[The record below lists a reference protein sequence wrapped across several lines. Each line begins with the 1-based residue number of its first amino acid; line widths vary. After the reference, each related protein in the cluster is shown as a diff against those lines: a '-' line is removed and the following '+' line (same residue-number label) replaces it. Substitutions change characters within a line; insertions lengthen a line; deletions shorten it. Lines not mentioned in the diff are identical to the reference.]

1 MMNKQMLI
9 NGNFVPA
16 SDGAVLES
24 TSPIDGRLLGTFP
37 SASDADLALAVT
49 SAASAQKAWAALSL
63 NQRAAYLLKAT
74 DFLASAEDEITKL
87 QCVESGKPYAQC
99 KGEYSGVP
107 AVFRSCVAAAMHD
120 YGHVYP
126 NTADGASIS
135 DLTMTITEPLGVICC
150 MGPFNFPISNL
161 SYKVAAALIMGN
173 TVIMKA
179 ASDVALTTILY
190 TEVLQ
195 QAGFPAGV
203 LQVVTGPGSRVVK
216 QLMDRRE
223 VSAVA
228 FTGSTA
234 VGCELIRNS
243 ATHMQRVLLEL
254 GGNDA
259 LIVCDDADLD
269 YAVSEAMSRLLI
281 SGQNCCVPK
290 RFLVHTSVKAAFLD
304 KLTAAVAKVKVGDP
318 TDPAIDMGPLVSER
332 AAKNIEAEIQEAIAQ
347 GAKLVCG
354 GKRHGAYVEP
364 TILDGV
370 TAAMH
375 IAGDL
380 EIFGPVF
387 PIIAFTTDDE
397 AIEICNQSCY
407 GLNGGVISANLNRS
421 IQLAARM
428 QSGTIVANG
437 AGRWRR
443 DTAPFGGYKMSG
455 LGREGIT
462 DILHEMSQRK
472 TLVLKNLN
480 R

>member
-1 MMNKQMLI
+1 MLI
-9 NGNFVPA
+9 AIIF
-16 SDGAVLES
+16 
-24 TSPIDGRLLGTFP
+24 F
-37 SASDADLALAVT
+37 
-49 SAASAQKAWAALSL
+49 
-63 NQRAAYLLKAT
+63 
-74 DFLASAEDEITKL
+74 
-87 QCVESGKPYAQC
+87 SGKGP
-99 KGEYSGVP
+99 
-107 AVFRSCVAAAMHD
+107 
-120 YGHVYP
+120 
-126 NTADGASIS
+126 
-135 DLTMTITEPLGVICC
+135 TI
-150 MGPFNFPISNL
+150 
-161 SYKVAAALIMGN
+161 
-173 TVIMKA
+173 
-179 ASDVALTTILY
+179 
-190 TEVLQ
+190 
-195 QAGFPAGV
+195 
-203 LQVVTGPGSRVVK
+203 
-216 QLMDRRE
+216 
-223 VSAVA
+223 
-228 FTGSTA
+228 
-234 VGCELIRNS
+234 
-243 ATHMQRVLLEL
+243 
-254 GGNDA
+254 
-259 LIVCDDADLD
+259 
-269 YAVSEAMSRLLI
+269 I

-290 RFLVHTSVKAAFLD
+290 RFLVHTSVKDAFLD

-318 TDPAIDMGPLVSER
+318 TDPAVDMGPLVSER
-332 AAKNIEAEIQEAIAQ
+332 AAKNIETEIQEAIAQ

-387 PIIAFTTDDE
+387 PIIEFATDDE